1 MKKVATDYKGK
12 YFDICDEDRVYDDD
26 IILNYIDID
35 KIISNDKELRQ
46 HVWQCRY
53 YGIPPYIGNDD
64 ELNKR
69 IDRLQEEYDKTK
81 QIKTN

>member
-35 KIISNDKELRQ
+35 KIISDDKELRQ
-46 HVWQCRY
+46 HVWRCRY
-53 YGIPPYIGNDD
+53 YGIPPYIGSDE
-64 ELNKR
+64 ELNKK
-69 IDRLQEEYDKTK
+69 IDRLQEEYDS
-81 QIKTN
+81 QEI